1 MSRRVTIML
10 NISLGLMAAYYSLF
24 FIGYFAQKPLLWR
37 LLGGEYYMSEEFM
50 PVFSPV
56 IIGTSLAIMAGYAAF
71 NLLLRKRTSSGLLIS
86 AEIFAFAAFTV
97 NSLVK
102 GIAPKAKTIVMGQ
115 LGGADAVVIGG
126 LHAQSVGFLDM
137 LLCAFFA
144 VSLTLMVCAC
154 CIMQCE
160 RKSVTQA

>member
-1 MSRRVTIML
+1 MSKRVTIML

-37 LLGGEYYMSEEFM
+37 LLGGEYYMSEEFK

-56 IIGTSLAIMAGYAAF
+56 IIGMALAIAAGYAAF
-71 NLLLRKRTSSGLLIS
+71 NLLLRRNASAGLRIG
-86 AEIFAFAAFTV
+86 AEVFAFAAFTV

-102 GIAPKAKTIVMGQ
+102 GIAPMIKTVIMGIF
-115 LGGADAVVIGG
+115 GGADDVVIGS
-126 LHAQSVGFLDM
+126 LHSQSMGFLDM
-137 LLCAFFA
+137 LLCPFFA

-160 RKSVTQA
+160 RRLLTHA